1 MEDLKLDMSRSTVK
15 VVTHETRC
23 KRYDKLFI
31 DNEPYV
37 WDEEEGRVLPARCV
51 YEMCQPRC
59 TLNFYDHRPKVVFFN
74 SLLPGVFLLTGDLRL
89 YKTSTGG
96 KDKIKKIMLDQ
107 IRY

>member
-1 MEDLKLDMSRSTVK
+1 MKPGAKGTTNSSLTTSLMCGMRKKGAFFLQGVHMKCANQDVRSTF
-15 VVTHETRC
+15 TIIGQ
-23 KRYDKLFI
+23 KLF
-31 DNEPYV
+31 
-37 WDEEEGRVLPARCV
+37 
-51 YEMCQPRC
+51 
-59 TLNFYDHRPKVVFFN
+59 FFN